1 MTAFENITTLYNSS
15 CNICGSIQ
23 NASTTSLFTDDE
35 IENLIEG
42 VETGLYTT
50 DNLPEWYY
58 TRIAEALY
66 SAVETGFGAT
76 LLELEMGGV
85 DYVLLEELRTNI
97 YVFSAAKTY
106 NQQLQMSEL
115 LVKYKD
121 RPDLFRK
128 EALKLFNDYNTPQ
141 GANYL
146 SAEYQTAKA
155 SARSAINWNN
165 ITAKKDLFPL
175 LEYQT
180 QGDARV
186 RPTHV
191 ELDGITRPVDDVFW
205 DSYYPPNGWRC
216 RCYTISHGD
225 GDKPISDMRGFKQPN
240 DVPDLFL
247 MNSGKDKLIF
257 SKDHPYFEIKRGDK
271 DLALNNFNLPMP

>member
-1 MTAFENITTLYNSS
+1 M
-15 CNICGSIQ
+15 
-23 NASTTSLFTDDE
+23 
-35 IENLIEG
+35 ENLIEG
-42 VETGLYTT
+42 VETGLYTP

-58 TRIAEALY
+58 TRVAEALY
-66 SAVETGFGAT
+66 SAVELGFGST
-76 LLELEMGGV
+76 LVELEFGGV
-85 DYVLLEELRTNI
+85 DYVLLSELQTNI

-106 NQQLQMSEL
+106 QQVREMSAL

-121 RPDLFRK
+121 RPDLFKK
-128 EALKLFNDYNTPQ
+128 EAQKIFQDYNTPK

-155 SARSAINWNN
+155 SARSAVNWTGIN
-165 ITAKKDLFPL
+165 AKKDLFPL

-191 ELDGITRPVDDVFW
+191 ELDGIVREVDDIFW

-216 RCYTISHGD
+216 RCYTLSHVEGD
-225 GDKPISDMRGFKQPN
+225 LPISDMSGFTKPK

-247 MNSGKDKLIF
+247 MNSGKDKIIF
-257 SKDHPYFEIKRGDK
+257 SEKHPYFDVAKGDK
-271 DLALNNFNLPMP
+271 DLAMNNFNLPLL

>member
-1 MTAFENITTLYNSS
+1 MTPYESITTLYNSS
-15 CNICGSIQ
+15 CVTCGGFQ

-35 IENLIEG
+35 MENLIEG
-42 VETGLYTT
+42 VETGLYTPS
-50 DNLPEWYY
+50 NLPEWYY
-58 TRIAEALY
+58 ERVAEALY
-66 SAVETGFGAT
+66 SAVEIGFGST
-76 LLELEMGGV
+76 LLELEMGST
-85 DYVLLEELRTNI
+85 DYILLEELRTNI
-97 YVFSAAKTY
+97 YAFSAAKTY
-106 NQQLQMSEL
+106 QQAREMSEL

-128 EALKLFNDYNTPQ
+128 EAQKIFEDYNTPK

-155 SARSAINWNN
+155 SARSAVNWTG
-165 ITAKKDLFPL
+165 IEAKKSLFPL

-180 QGDARV
+180 AGDARV

-191 ELDGITRPVDDVFW
+191 ELDGIVRPVDDKFW

-216 RCYTISHGD
+216 RCYTTSHGSE
-225 GDKPISDMRGFKQPN
+225 DKPISDMRGFKKPD

-247 MNSGKDKLIF
+247 MNSGKDRMIF
-257 SKDHPYFEIKRGDK
+257 SKEHPYFDIKRGDK
-271 DLALNNFNLPMP
+271 DLALNNFNLPLP